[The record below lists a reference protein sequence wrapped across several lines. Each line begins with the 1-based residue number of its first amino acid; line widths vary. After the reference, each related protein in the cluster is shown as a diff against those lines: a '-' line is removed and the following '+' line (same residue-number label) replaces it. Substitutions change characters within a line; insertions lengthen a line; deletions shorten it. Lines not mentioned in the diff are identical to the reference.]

1 VYEEKKFTGRLM
13 EKIKHFPFYVLF
25 ISLFPALSLL
35 AINLGQ
41 TAMWVVRRPL
51 LISIGIGILFYL
63 LSWFIVRNVQKA
75 SLLASWAIIL
85 FFTYGHIYRLIEDI
99 EVASFVIGRHRYLI
113 LLFGL
118 IFLGG
123 SWAIIKRIRISKD
136 IVLGLNVVSLLL
148 VAYQFGQ
155 IIAYQIEKDDSQSQ
169 ARSSLGDTFLSP
181 ADPGNLPDIYLII
194 LDMYGREDAI
204 ALDDNY
210 DYDNSEFIADLRDL
224 GFYVADCAR
233 SNYSHT
239 SLSLSSQLNMNY
251 LDELLDI
258 DTVNLES
265 ASYLL
270 RNSEVRRALEE
281 IGYTSIAFDMGA
293 EWANIDAADRFY
305 TTHPE
310 DRVILNLY
318 PFELL
323 FLEGSIM
330 FFPLDYY
337 MSRNPILFEFVETPI
352 ERKAQRTEMVLEHLR
367 VLPSIEGPKFV
378 HAHIM
383 VPHPP
388 HVFNPDGSVNLQA
401 EQIEGRVG
409 YSIQMNYLNPQILEI
424 VEKIKRNASPEP
436 IIILEGDHASGSY
449 TRTSILAAL
458 YLPQGGEETLYPQM
472 SLVNSFRIIF
482 NEYFGTELPLLD
494 DRSYMHTE
502 EDWYELVPLEEWNP
516 ECLP

>member
-1 VYEEKKFTGRLM
+1 M
-13 EKIKHFPFYVLF
+13 AKIKQFPFYVLF

-35 AINLGQ
+35 ANNLGQ
-41 TAMWVVRRPL
+41 TTLWVVRRPL
-51 LISIGIGILFYL
+51 IFSLGIGSLFYL
-63 LSWFIVRNVQKA
+63 LSWIIVKNVQKA
-75 SLLASWAIIL
+75 SLLAGWGIFL
-85 FFTYGHIYRLIEDI
+85 FFTYGHIYNLVEDM
-99 EVASFVIGRHRYLI
+99 EVGGLLVGRHRYL
-113 LLFGL
+113 LLIWGL
-118 IFLGG
+118 TFVLG
-123 SWAIIKRIRISKD
+123 SWVIIKRIRISNEV
-136 IVLGLNVVSLLL
+136 ILGLNVISLVL
-148 VAYQFGQ
+148 VAYQLGQ
-155 IIAYQIEKDDSQSQ
+155 ITTYQIEKDVSQTQ
-169 ARSSLGDTFLSP
+169 AQSTLGDTFLSP

-194 LDMYGREDAI
+194 LDMYGRQDAI
-204 ALDDNY
+204 VLDDNY
-210 DYDNSEFIADLRDL
+210 GYDNSDFIADLQDL

-281 IGYTSIAFDMGA
+281 IGYKTIAFDMGA
-293 EWANIDAADRFY
+293 EWANIDAADAFY
-305 TTHPE
+305 TTLPE

-323 FLEGSIM
+323 FLESSIL

-337 MSRNPILFEFVETPI
+337 MSRNPLFLEYVETPI
-352 ERKAQRTEMVLEHLR
+352 ERKAQRTQMVLEHLR
-367 VLPSIEGPKFV
+367 VLPSTEGPKFV

-383 VPHPP
+383 APHPP
-388 HVFNPDGSVNLQA
+388 HVFNLDGSVNLQA

-409 YSIQMNYLNPQILEI
+409 YAIQMDYLNPQILEI
-424 VEKIKRNASPEP
+424 VEKIIRNSSPDP

-458 YLPQGGEETLYPQM
+458 YLPHGGSEGLYPQM

-482 NEYFGTELPLLD
+482 NEYFGTDLALLED
-494 DRSYMHTE
+494 KSYMHTE

-516 ECLP
+516 ACLP

>member
-1 VYEEKKFTGRLM
+1 M
-13 EKIKHFPFYVLF
+13 ERFKQFPFYVLL

-35 AINLGQ
+35 ANNLGQ
-41 TAMWVVRRPL
+41 TALWVVRRPIL
-51 LISIGIGILFYL
+51 FSLGIGLLFYL
-63 LSWFIVRNVQKA
+63 LSRLIVKNVQKA
-75 SLLASWAIIL
+75 SLLASWGLFL
-85 FFTYGHIYRLIEDI
+85 FFTYGHVYNLVEDL
-99 EVASFVIGRHRYLI
+99 EVAGFLVGRHRYL
-113 LLFGL
+113 LVVWGL
-118 IFLGG
+118 IFVLGI
-123 SWAIIKRIRISKD
+123 WVIIKRIRISDD

-148 VAYQFGQ
+148 VAYQLGQ
-155 IIAYQIEKDDSQSQ
+155 ITIYQIEKEISQTQ
-169 ARSSLGDTFLSP
+169 AQSSLGDTFLSP
-181 ADPGNLPDIYLII
+181 EEPGNLPDIYLII
-194 LDMYGREDAI
+194 LDMYGREDTI
-204 ALDDNY
+204 VLEDNY
-210 DYDNSEFIADLRDL
+210 GYDNSEFITELRDL

-251 LDELLDI
+251 LDQLLDI

-281 IGYTSIAFDMGA
+281 IGYKSIAFDMGA
-293 EWANIDAADRFY
+293 EWANIDAADAFY
-305 TTHPE
+305 TTLPE

-323 FLEGSIM
+323 FLESSII

-337 MSRNPILFEFVETPI
+337 MSRNPDFLEYVETPI

-367 VLPSIEGPKFV
+367 VLPSTEGPKFV

-409 YSIQMNYLNPQILEI
+409 YAIQMNYLNPQVLEI
-424 VEKIKRNASPEP
+424 VERIISNTSPDP
-436 IIILEGDHASGSY
+436 IIIIEGDHASGSY

-458 YLPQGGEETLYPQM
+458 YLPHEGDEQLYPQM

-482 NEYFGTELPLLD
+482 NEYFGTDLPLLA

-502 EDWYELVPLEEWNP
+502 EDWYDLMPLEEWNP